1 MKIIVLGAGR
11 VGSAMAIDLAKDGQF
26 SVSVADI
33 DAFRFPELE
42 KHSIRTVQSDLSRPQ
57 NVRQIIAGYD
67 LVIDAVPGFLG
78 YQTFQ
83 TCIEAGKDVVDIAF
97 FPEDPFPLDRLA
109 KEKGVTA
116 IMDCGV
122 APGMSNI
129 LIGYV
134 HHLLDI
140 TESAAIYVGGLPVI
154 REWPYEYKAVFS
166 PIDVIEEYIRPARLV
181 ENGTEVVKPAL
192 SEPELINFPG
202 IGTLEAFNTDGLRT
216 LIRTIKAPNLKEKTL
231 RYPGHIEK
239 MAVLRESGF
248 FSKEVIE
255 INEVKIRPLDFTA
268 RLLFP
273 LWELKEGE
281 EDFTLMKV
289 VVEGKKDRK
298 RWRYGYDLLDRYER
312 ESKTTSMARTT
323 GYTAT
328 MVVRLIAAGL
338 YSRKGVSPPEYLGEQ
353 PEAVQFILEGLA
365 QRGVIY
371 RETIEEILGS

>member
-11 VGSAMAIDLAKDGQF
+11 VGSAIAIDLAKDGQF

-33 DAFRFPELE
+33 DASRFPELE
-42 KHSIRTVQSDLSRPQ
+42 KHSIRTVRADLSRPQ
-57 NVRQIIAGYD
+57 NVQQIIAGYD
-67 LVIDAVPGFLG
+67 LVLDAVPGFLG
-78 YQTFQ
+78 YQTFRA
-83 TCIEAGKDVVDIAF
+83 CIEAGKDVVDIAF
-97 FPEDPFPLDRLA
+97 FPEDPFTLDRLA
-109 KEKGVTA
+109 KEREVVA

-134 HHLLDI
+134 HHLLDE

-154 REWPYEYKAVFS
+154 REWPYEYKAAFS

-231 RYPGHIEK
+231 RYPGHIGK
-239 MAVLRESGF
+239 MAMLRESGF

-255 INEVKIRPLDFTA
+255 INGVKIRPLDFTA

-289 VVEGKKDRK
+289 VVEGKKDGK
-298 RWRYGYDLLDRYER
+298 RWRYSYDLLDRYDR
-312 ESKTTSMARTT
+312 ESETTSMARTT

-328 MVVRLIAAGL
+328 MAVRLIAAGL
-338 YSRKGVSPPEYLGEQ
+338 YSRKGVSPPECLGEQ
-353 PEAVQFILEGLA
+353 PEAVQFIREGLA

-371 RETIEEILGS
+371 RETIEELARS